1 MLSSTPEIRNT
12 GRDCADSDGQVDNAC
27 GNAARLPK
35 IDYNKSQK
43 GEHIMRQSRRKVLK
57 AGAALA
63 AAASLPHFA
72 RAQSGSIK
80 IGMSMPQTGSL
91 GAGGQAALVA
101 LRLWVDDVNQRGG
114 LLNRKVELIAYDDQT
129 NPANTP
135 GIYTKLLDIDKVDLL
150 IAPYGTVPTAPIVPM
165 VKQRGLL
172 LMGNFSFQVNA
183 KVQHD
188 MWFNNSPWNDAA
200 SWSDGFIKAGQGA
213 GAKTI
218 AILAAD
224 QEFAQNL
231 ANGARELAKKA
242 NIQSVYDQNYPPTT
256 TDFSSLIR
264 GIRAAKPEMVFVM
277 SYPNDSVAIIR
288 AVNEIGVG
296 SQVQVFGGGMVG
308 LQFTPI
314 MTSLGS
320 LLNGVLNYNSYVPG
334 MKYPGIEDFLA
345 RYAKR
350 AAEAR
355 VDPLGFYLPPFNYA
369 IGQML
374 EQAVNGTKSLDHKQ
388 LAAYLRKNEMK
399 TLVGP
404 IRYDKNGEW
413 ANPRVVQAQFRG
425 VVDKDTEQFRQP
437 GKQIVIYPDAYKTGN
452 VITPFE
458 KARSAK

>member
-1 MLSSTPEIRNT
+1 
-12 GRDCADSDGQVDNAC
+12 
-27 GNAARLPK
+27 
-35 IDYNKSQK
+35 
-43 GEHIMRQSRRKVLK
+43 MRGSRRKVLK

-63 AAASLPHFA
+63 AASALPGKAFA
-72 RAQSGSIK
+72 QAGPVK

-129 NPANTP
+129 NPANVP
-135 GIYTKLLDIDKVDLL
+135 GIYTKLLDVDKVDLL
-150 IAPYGTVPTAPIVPM
+150 IAPYGTVPTAPIMPL

-183 KVQHD
+183 KIQHD
-188 MWFNNSPWNDAA
+188 MWFNNSPWNDAS
-200 SWSDGFIKAGQGA
+200 SWSDGFVKAGQEA
-213 GAKTI
+213 GAKSI
-218 AILAAD
+218 AFLAAD

-231 ANGARELAKKA
+231 ANGARELSKKA
-242 NIQSVYDQNYPPTT
+242 NIKSVYDQNYPPTT

-264 GIRAAKPEMVFVM
+264 GIRAARPDMVFVM

-296 SQVQVFGGGMVG
+296 SSVQVFGGGMVG

-334 MKYPGIEDFLA
+334 MKYPGIEDFLS

-350 AAEAR
+350 ATDAK

-374 EQAVNGTKSLDHKQ
+374 EQAVNATKSLEHRR
-388 LAAYLRKNEMK
+388 LAEYLRKNEMK
-399 TLVGP
+399 TVVGP
-404 IRYDKNGEW
+404 IRYDKMGEW

-425 VVDKDTEQFRQP
+425 VADKDTEQFRQA
-437 GKQIVIYPDAYKTGN
+437 GKQVVIYPEEYKTGN